1 MMSTVQAWPEPVIR
15 VQHLSDSGIRVIP
28 DRYVKKPVDQ
38 PGAVAA
44 AASEGADIPVI
55 DMEGLSSGDAEV
67 RRRTAALIN
76 EACREWGFFQVTN
89 HGVSPELMERCR
101 EAWRE
106 FFQLPLAE
114 KQRYANS
121 PATYEGYGSRLGVEK
136 GVPLDW
142 NDYFFLYFL
151 PIGIKDEN
159 KWPTLPVGIR
169 SHPNSH

>member
-55 DMEGLSSGDAEV
+55 DMEGLSSGDAGV
-67 RRRTAALIN
+67 TAALIDQ
-76 EACREWGFFQVTN
+76 ACREWGFFQVAN
-89 HGVSPELMERCR
+89 HGVSPGLMARCR

-136 GVPLDW
+136 GISLDW
-142 NDYFFLYFL
+142 SDYFFLHFL
-151 PIGIKDEN
+151 PIGLRDEN
-159 KWPTLPVGIR
+159 KWPTLPVSCR
-169 SHPNSH
+169 LV

>member
-1 MMSTVQAWPEPVIR
+1 MTSTEHAWPEPVTR
-15 VQHLSDSGIRVIP
+15 VQQLSDSGIRVIP
-28 DRYVKKPVDQ
+28 DRYVKEPVDL
-38 PGAVAA
+38 PGATT
-44 AASEGADIPVI
+44 SDGPDIPVV

-67 RRRTAALIN
+67 RRRTATLID
-76 EACREWGFFQVTN
+76 EACREWGFFQVAN
-89 HGVSPELMERCR
+89 HGVSPDLMARCR

-121 PATYEGYGSRLGVEK
+121 PATYEGYGSRLGLEK
-136 GVPLDW
+136 GVSLDW

-151 PIGIKDEN
+151 PIGVKDKN

-169 SHPNSH
+169 SH